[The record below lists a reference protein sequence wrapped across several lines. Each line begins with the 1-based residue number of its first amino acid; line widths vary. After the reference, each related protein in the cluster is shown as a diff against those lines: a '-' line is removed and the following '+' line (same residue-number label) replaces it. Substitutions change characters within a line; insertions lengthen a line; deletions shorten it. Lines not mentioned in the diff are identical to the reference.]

1 MCLCGIGA
9 VRTKEREKHPTT
21 PSDYQ
26 SAPTPPEALRNRA
39 AALAAVDGLIAQGKT
54 FAAPRPYPGLARP
67 GELWVEAQPYWI
79 ACRTEQPRAILA
91 VFYATTDIPGRRQ
104 RPPD

>member
-1 MCLCGIGA
+1 MRLSGEA
-9 VRTKEREKHPTT
+9 RKQVDDLRAYYRQKKR
-21 PSDYQ
+21 
-26 SAPTPPEALRNRA
+26 PEALRNLA

-54 FAAPRPYPGLARP
+54 FAAPRPYPGLART

-79 ACRTEQPRAILA
+79 ACRTERPRSILA
-91 VFYATTDIPGRRQ
+91 VFYATNDILGRHQ